1 MLSRWFDRSKAL
13 DNKDAQVRLKFLGE
27 LTPDKAAPLQT
38 RLAALLQTEPAADVR
53 KALLSHIRSVDLLLP
68 LLAASDP
75 VARETTDYI
84 VNHRQP
90 TLAISQKHPEV
101 ARARL
106 LITDSAEE
114 RTALLSLFDTPEQ
127 LVDLIMKARGD
138 LREQL
143 LQHPRLNTEE
153 SYGQIERLSRG
164 HDKTLNRH
172 ARERMDA
179 IRAFDATLTQT
190 QERSR
195 TIADAVRSLVRYDA
209 PSPAARE
216 TRRRQLVLLQQELLG
231 LMERETDTVAQAATL
246 GAIRQSAIT
255 ADSFTGLDLAPPTA
269 SPFTE
274 LLAALPA
281 PETLLSGTT
290 DTTAAEQAL
299 QTLQTGWQEFAGLAT
314 PSEEEQKTRAGLENR
329 YAQLMTAVAR
339 MNAVS
344 WPDLP
349 DLPTEIPASG
359 TQDFWRQLDGLD
371 RILTRHARVE
381 RDLAWPDVLP
391 QPLALT
397 EARLKREQVE
407 AARQLLRDQET
418 TLLQEVRHTIKELG
432 KLIDEGQSR
441 QANGL
446 LAETRRR
453 TTLIAFP
460 RSEDERAQIDALQH
474 RVRELKDWQ
483 TFATSPKRESLL
495 EQMRVL
501 LTTNDEPEELAV
513 RIKRVR
519 ADWNAL
525 GPPANRHEHDLR
537 SEFETV
543 ADQAFEP
550 CRKYFAEQDRLR
562 QENLARRHELIGML
576 GQYFASTDWQQA
588 DFKAAESIL
597 HKAREEWHASFPV
610 PRGDHKPLINE
621 FEGLQQKLHD
631 TIHQHYA
638 TNSDRKQALIDQ
650 LKSLRESAA
659 IDAQVDAVKG
669 MQQDWKN
676 VGTGLRHLE
685 QKLWRDFRE
694 VCDAVFA
701 DRSAA
706 VDAFR
711 ASQNTLLTQA
721 NAENQ
726 ALAAQIAAF
735 TSDNV
740 SPAVLRD
747 ASNRFAALGDLGRD
761 GRTATDEHRRL
772 LRQGEEMIAR
782 IAKQRKD
789 QRLINIQQLD
799 ELLDGDSS
807 IDSAQSDPIFAG
819 RKPFSGAVEAELVD
833 ITVLAEICAEAE
845 TPAEDRARR
854 MALQIELMNKR
865 AALPAPEVLLKR
877 WCGIDGKPDT
887 AQVRALRTR
896 CFVALGRLLH

>member
-13 DNKDAQVRLKFLGE
+13 DNEDAQVRLKFLGE

-38 RLAALLQTEPAADVR
+38 RLAARLQTETAADVR
-53 KALLSHIRSVDLLLP
+53 KALLPHIQSIDLLLP
-68 LLAASDP
+68 LLAAGDP

-90 TLAISQKHPEV
+90 TLALCQKHPEV

-114 RTALLSLFDTPEQ
+114 RTALLSLFDSPEQ

-143 LQHPRLNTEE
+143 LQHPRLNTEA

-179 IRAFDATLTQT
+179 IRTFDAALTLT

-195 TIADAVRSLVRYDA
+195 SIADAVRNLERYEA

-231 LMERETDTVAQAATL
+231 LIERETDTVAQAAAL
-246 GAIRQSAIT
+246 GAIRQSTIS
-255 ADSFTGLDLAPPTA
+255 ADCFTGVDLAPPTA

-274 LLAALPA
+274 LLAVLPP

-299 QTLQTGWQEFAGLAT
+299 QTLQTGWQEFTGLAT
-314 PSEEEQKTRAGLENR
+314 PSEDEQKAKAGHESR
-329 YAQLMTAVAR
+329 YAQLMAAVTR
-339 MNAVS
+339 MNTVS

-349 DLPTEIPASG
+349 DLPTEIPATG

-371 RILTRHARVE
+371 RTLARHARVE

-391 QPLALT
+391 VPPALT

-407 AARQLLRDQET
+407 AARQVLREQET
-418 TLLQEVRHTIKELG
+418 TLLKEVRQTIKELG
-432 KLIDEGQSR
+432 TLIDEGQSR

-453 TTLIAFP
+453 TALIAFP

-525 GPPANRHEHDLR
+525 GPPASRHEHDLR
-537 SEFETV
+537 SEFETA

-562 QENLARRHELIGML
+562 QENLARRHELLGML
-576 GQYFASTDWQQA
+576 GQYLASTDWQQA

-650 LKSLRESAA
+650 LKSMRENTA

-676 VGTGLRHLE
+676 IGTGLRHLE

-701 DRSAA
+701 DRTAA

-721 NAENQ
+721 NTQNAE
-726 ALAAQIAAF
+726 LATLIAAF
-735 TSDNV
+735 TLDNS

-747 ASNRFAALGDLGRD
+747 AKNRFEALGDLGRD
-761 GRTATDEHRRL
+761 GRAASDEHRRL
-772 LRQGEEMIAR
+772 LRLGEDKLASIVR
-782 IAKQRKD
+782 QRRH
-789 QRLINIQQLD
+789 QRLSNVQEFD
-799 ELLDGDSS
+799 ALLDRDPATTL
-807 IDSAQSDPIFAG
+807 DQADPIFAG
-819 RKPFSGAVEAELVD
+819 RKLFAGAVEQELLD
-833 ITVLAEICAEAE
+833 ITLLAEICAEME
-845 TPAEDRARR
+845 SPDEDRTRR
-854 MALQIELMNKR
+854 MALQIELMNAR
-865 AALPAPEVLLKR
+865 TALPAPELLLKR
-877 WCGIDGKPDT
+877 WSGIGGKPATDR
-887 AQVRALRTR
+887 VSALRNR
-896 CFVALGRLLH
+896 CFAALGRLLA